1 MQIGIMAKTFS
12 PPTLAGT
19 LDAVAAHGLSCMQY
33 NLTCTGLP
41 DMPDE
46 IDPEICDR
54 IREEIAARGMTMS
67 AISGTY
73 NMIHPDVQ
81 ERENGLRKLGVLAS
95 VCHRLGTSVISLCT
109 GTRDPGSMWR
119 SHPDN
124 DLPDAWDDIVTE
136 MRKALKIAAE
146 YDVVLAFEPE
156 VSNVIDSAVKA
167 RRILDEMQSPHLK
180 IVMDPA
186 NIFHKG
192 ELPRMREIID
202 EAFELLGQ
210 DIAFGHAKD
219 LDRDGAAG
227 HLAAGKGLLD
237 YHQYLSLIS
246 KVDFDVPLILHGL
259 SEAEVDGCVDFL
271 KSVMKEIEN

>member
-12 PPTLAGT
+12 PPTLEGT
-19 LDAVAAHGLSCMQY
+19 LDAVATHGLSCMQY

-81 ERENGLRKLGVLAS
+81 EREDGLRKLGVLTS

-109 GTRDPGSMWR
+109 GTRDRRSMWLR
-119 SHPDN
+119 HPDN
-124 DLPDAWDDIVTE
+124 DLPDAWDDLATE
-136 MRKALKIAAE
+136 MRKALEIAAE

-167 RRILDEMQSPHLK
+167 RRLLDQMQSPHLK
-180 IVMDPA
+180 VVMDPA

-202 EAFELLGQ
+202 EAFELLGK

-219 LDRDGAAG
+219 LDHDGDAG

-237 YHQYLSLIS
+237 YHQYLSLMS

-259 SEAEVDGCVDFL
+259 SEAEVGGCVDFL
-271 KSVMKEIEN
+271 KSVIKEIEN